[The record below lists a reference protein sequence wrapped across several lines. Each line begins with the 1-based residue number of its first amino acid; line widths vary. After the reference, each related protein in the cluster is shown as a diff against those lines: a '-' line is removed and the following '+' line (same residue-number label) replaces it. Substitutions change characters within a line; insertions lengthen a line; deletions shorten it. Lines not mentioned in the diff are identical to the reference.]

1 MKAAMDELTTKH
13 ILGDKPEETEEGGG
27 PNNNNEEPSEE
38 PNGQPLPS
46 SPSPPPPEKFVN
58 TGLQRW
64 EEIRNEWLSSASSS
78 SYSSSSTS
86 TSTSANTNNDPSS
99 TTITTTGKNTNTTRG
114 SSNRRRKHKKPKRHA
129 SDVDID
135 EVIDLIVSNRWRQQ
149 PPKNLSTS
157 SSSLDTAKSAT
168 RRRDDACFPSPV
180 ALPQMVDVLVD
191 LWEAEGLDI

>member
-1 MKAAMDELTTKH
+1 MNELTTKH
-13 ILGDKPEETEEGGG
+13 ILGDKAEETDEGGG
-27 PNNNNEEPSEE
+27 PNSNNEEQPSEE
-38 PNGQPLPS
+38 SDGQSS
-46 SPSPPPPEKFVN
+46 SPPAPEKFVN

-78 SYSSSSTS
+78 SHSSSTS
-86 TSTSANTNNDPSS
+86 TSNNNNDPSS
-99 TTITTTGKNTNTTRG
+99 STTITNNTTRG
-114 SSNRRRKHKKPKRHA
+114 SSSGNRSRRKHKKPKRHA